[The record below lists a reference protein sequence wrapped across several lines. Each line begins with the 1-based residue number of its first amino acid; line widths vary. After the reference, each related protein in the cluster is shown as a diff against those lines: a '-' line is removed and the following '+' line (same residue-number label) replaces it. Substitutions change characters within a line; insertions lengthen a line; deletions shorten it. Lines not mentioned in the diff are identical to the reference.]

1 MKEQNNPAPRPRQ
14 KGLHSRWPVWIILG
28 LVVLGLLWVLGPTLL
43 EWGQAI
49 MTFTSSEEAIESFV
63 LWSGWFGPLVLITFH
78 ALQIVVAPI
87 PAYALFGA
95 AGFLYGPFWGG
106 VYATTGTLLGITA
119 AMLLTRR
126 FGRPWAAR
134 MVGGARL
141 DRWSQMTANRS
152 LLLWGM
158 LLLAPVGDIPF
169 FLAGL
174 AGVSILRIIALTLIT
189 RVPSIFLITTAAS
202 GTTSLGWGELAVML
216 VIFLIIFALMMR
228 YQAVILAWFDTQVR
242 ARMTSAEAPS
252 NGRVSE
258 L

>member
-1 MKEQNNPAPRPRQ
+1 MTEQNYPAPRPRR
-14 KGLHSRWPVWIILG
+14 KGLLNRWPLWIILG
-28 LVVLGLLWVLGPTLL
+28 LVVTGILWMLGPTLL
-43 EWGQAI
+43 EWVQIVMA
-49 MTFTSSEEAIESFV
+49 FTSSEEAIESFV

-95 AGFLYGPFWGG
+95 AGFLYGAFWGG
-106 VYATTGTLLGITA
+106 VYATAGTLLGIAT

-134 MVGGARL
+134 MVGADRL
-141 DRWSQMTANRS
+141 DRWSQMTTNRG
-152 LLLWGM
+152 LLIWGI

-174 AGVSILRIIALTLIT
+174 AGVGILRILALTLIT

-216 VIFLIIFALMMR
+216 VIFLIIFALLMH
-228 YQAVILAWFDTQVR
+228 YQTAILAWFDTQVR
-242 ARMTSAEAPS
+242 ARMTSPEAPS
-252 NGRVSE
+252 NGRVSD